1 MSPQQVKKTS
11 ESCWKQQKTSEIVR
25 RQK

>member
-1 MSPQQVKKTS
+1 VR
-11 ESCWKQQKTSEIVR
+11 ENEIVR